1 MEPILTA
8 GLDGPV
14 SSVAPNPRREHIRN
28 ISKVLA
34 NQAATEDERLDALEA
49 LVELSK
55 E

>member
-1 MEPILTA
+1 MEPIMTA
-8 GLDGPV
+8 GLDGL
-14 SSVAPNPRREHIRN
+14 VAAQAPSPRREHIRS

>member
-8 GLDGPV
+8 GLDSLAPV
-14 SSVAPNPRREHIRN
+14 PSNPRREHIRN

>member
-1 MEPILTA
+1 MTA
-8 GLDGPV
+8 GLDG
-14 SSVAPNPRREHIRN
+14 SASGQTSPRREHIRN